1 MASSLNRPTII
12 TIPFANAG
20 SKNTIPETTATDGK
34 ASMTNGFPDECM
46 TPLPAGIP
54 PDGKDM
60 NGILNLITQWLRFFI
75 GGGQARW
82 NSALSTA
89 ISGYPVG
96 AIIQLDNGASAYR
109 NTVNGNTYNPNG
121 SAPTSNGW
129 QPWAGDVV
137 ATDAQ
142 LISYL
147 ESVENRNSPVG
158 TIKQVLHTTNLAA
171 CWGIADGRTI
181 NYLGT
186 DYVMPDYRDRF
197 LICAGTYA
205 STVGAGYGS
214 NNAIIPNHTH
224 PIPNHDHDYQDAY
237 YIERSE
243 SGVTPAI
250 SGVINTGLT
259 NLAGSNASDKDNGWL
274 AYRDTTTAEKT
285 GLVTDNATGGV
296 GIVNANIP
304 LSVAVYFIYKFR
316 PYVYGD

>member
-1 MASSLNRPTII
+1 MASSLNRPTVI

-20 SKNTIPETTATDGK
+20 SKNTIPNTTATDGK

-60 NGILNLITQWLRFFI
+60 NGILNLITQWVRFFI

-89 ISGYPVG
+89 VSGYPVG
-96 AIIQLDNGASAYR
+96 AILQLDSGASAYR

-121 SAPTSNGW
+121 PAPTSNGW

-147 ESVENRNSPVG
+147 EAVENRNNPVG
-158 TIKQVLHTTNLAA
+158 SIKEVLDTANMAA

-186 DYVMPDYRDRF
+186 DYVMPDWRDMF
-197 LICAGTYA
+197 LINKGTFA
-205 STVGAGYGS
+205 NSIGNGFGS
-214 NNAIIPNHTH
+214 NNSVVVAHSH
-224 PIPNHDHDYQDAY
+224 PITDPGHVHG
-237 YIERSE
+237 
-243 SGVTPAI
+243 GVPLH
-250 SGVINTGLT
+250 LT
-259 NLAGSNASDKDNGWL
+259 NPDRGTDPSTFSVDDASDTDL
-274 AYRDTTTAEKT
+274 AYT
-285 GLVTDNATGGV
+285 GITVDSEGV
-296 GIVNANIP
+296 SGVNANIP
-304 LSVAVYFIYKFR
+304 FSVAVYYMYKFR
-316 PYVYGD
+316 PYFYGD